1 MRIYL
6 DNCCFNRP
14 YDDQSQL
21 SISLDTQ
28 AKLHIQNMIK
38 EKKLELATSYVLNYE
53 NSQNPY
59 ALRKQSIGQF
69 IRDNSSVHIGRNER
83 EQLEP
88 LIRRIMATGVKVKDA
103 SHVASAILSECD
115 FFLTT
120 DKRLLK
126 YKTDEL
132 KLVTPV
138 EFLSRLE
145 EQT

>member
-14 YDDQSQL
+14 YDDQRQL
-21 SISLDTQ
+21 SVSLDAQ
-28 AKLHIQNMIK
+28 AKIYIQDKIK
-38 EKKLELATSYVLNYE
+38 SGELELATSFVLNYE

-59 ALRKQSIGQF
+59 PSRKQSIGQF
-69 IRDNSSVHIGRNER
+69 INEYSSVHIGRSAR

-88 LIRRIMATGVKVKDA
+88 LIWDIMATGIKVKDA
-103 SHVASAILSECD
+103 AHVASAVLAGCK

-126 YKTDEL
+126 YKTDKLEL
-132 KLVTPV
+132 ITPV
-138 EFLSRLE
+138 EFVRRLE
-145 EQT
+145 EQI